1 MWKKN
6 IGYVEKKHRYAEQKH
21 SFKEWLIYFFRIYC
35 YTDFHEI
42 LRQGAPNDRTR
53 KDRSAIR
60 ISR

>member
-6 IGYVEKKHRYAEQKH
+6 IGYVEKKHRYAEEKH
-21 SFKEWLIYFFRIYC
+21 SFKERLIYFFRIYC
-35 YTDFHEI
+35 YTDFHEN

>member
-6 IGYVEKKHRYAEQKH
+6 IGYVEKKH

-60 ISR
+60 ISC